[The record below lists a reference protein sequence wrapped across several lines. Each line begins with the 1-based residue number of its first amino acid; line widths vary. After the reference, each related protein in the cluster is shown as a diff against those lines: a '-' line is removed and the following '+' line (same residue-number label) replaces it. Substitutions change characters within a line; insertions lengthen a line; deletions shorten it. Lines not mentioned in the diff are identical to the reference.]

1 MTIFAYLMAAK
12 LIDIEKIIADKNP
25 KLLKYLPKFLLN
37 YLKKILWQ
45 DEVNRIIADN
55 EGVSGVQFCRN
66 VIAEFNITAVIEGIE
81 NAPKTGGV
89 TFASNHPL
97 GGLDA
102 LAFIDQF
109 SHYREDI
116 KFIANDI
123 LLNLKPMQ
131 DIFVGVNKMGTTAVP
146 SLKNLDAVLANDESV
161 VIFPAGLVSRRKNG
175 VIKDLEWKKTFVT
188 RARKHNVPI
197 VPVIIEGKLSNFFY
211 NFSNLREKLG
221 IKANIE
227 MLYLVNELF
236 KQKNTTIKIIF
247 GKPISPESLD
257 QNLKKDRAWA
267 QDIKEKA
274 YALKEQ

>member
-1 MTIFAYLMAAK
+1 MAEK
-12 LIDIEKIIADKNP
+12 FIDVDKILLDKNP
-25 KLLKYLPKFLLN
+25 KLAKRLPKFILR
-37 YLKKILWQ
+37 YLKKILHQ

-55 EGVSGVQFCRN
+55 DGVSGVQFCRN
-66 VIAEFNITAVIEGIE
+66 VIKEFNITTNIEGIE

-97 GGLDA
+97 GGMDA

-109 SHYREDI
+109 SHTRSDI

-131 DIFVGVNKMGTTAVP
+131 DIFVGVNKMGSTAFP
-146 SLKNLDAVLANDESV
+146 SLKNVDATLASDESV
-161 VIFPAGLVSRRKNG
+161 VIFPAGLVSRRKKG

-197 VPVIIEGKLSNFFY
+197 VPVLIEGKLTNFFY
-211 NFSNLREKLG
+211 NLSNLREWLG

-236 KQKNTTIKIIF
+236 KQKNTTINIKF
-247 GKPISPESLD
+247 GKPIYPSEIDTSV
-257 QNLKKDRAWA
+257 KDRVWA
-267 QDIKEKA
+267 QRIKEKA
-274 YALKEQ
+274 YELASQ

>member
-1 MTIFAYLMAAK
+1 MTIFANLMAAK
-12 LIDIEKIIADKNP
+12 FIDIEKILADKNP
-25 KLLKYLPKFLLN
+25 KLLKRLPNFLLN

-45 DEVNRIIADN
+45 DEVNRIISEN

-66 VIAEFNITAVIEGIE
+66 VIKEFNITAVIEGIE

-97 GGLDA
+97 GGMDA

-109 SHYREDI
+109 SYYRKDI

-146 SLKNLDAVLANDESV
+146 SLKNVDSVLANDESV
-161 VIFPAGLVSRRKNG
+161 VIFPAGLVSRRKKG
-175 VIKDLEWKKTFVT
+175 VVKDLPWKKTFVT

-197 VPVIIEGKLSNFFY
+197 VPVIIDGKLSSFFY
-211 NFSNLREKLG
+211 NLSNVREKLG

-247 GKPISPESLD
+247 GKPIYPDELD
-257 QNLKKDRAWA
+257 PNIMKDRAWA
-267 QDIKEKA
+267 QKIKEIA
-274 YALKEQ
+274 YSLKD

>member
-1 MTIFAYLMAAK
+1 MAGK
-12 LIDIEKIIADKNP
+12 FIDIEKIIADKNP
-25 KLLKYLPKFLLN
+25 ILLKRLPRFILN

-45 DEVNRIIADN
+45 DEVNRIIASN
-55 EGVSGVQFCRN
+55 EGVSGIQFCRN
-66 VIAEFNITAVIEGIE
+66 VIKEFNITAEIEGIE

-97 GGLDA
+97 GGMDA

-131 DIFVGVNKMGTTAVP
+131 DIFVGVNKHGNTAVP
-146 SLKNLDAVLANDESV
+146 SLKNVDAILANDESV
-161 VIFPAGLVSRRKNG
+161 VIFPAGLVSRRIKG
-175 VIKDLEWKKTFVT
+175 EIKDLEWRKTFVT

-197 VPVIIEGKLSNFFY
+197 VPVIIDGQLSNFFY
-211 NFSNLREKLG
+211 NLSTFREKLG

-247 GKPISPESLD
+247 GKPIYPEEL
-257 QNLKKDRAWA
+257 NLSSMRDRAWA
-267 QDIKEKA
+267 QKIKEIAYSLKA
-274 YALKEQ
+274 

>member
-1 MTIFAYLMAAK
+1 MTIFANLMAAK
-12 LIDIEKIIADKNP
+12 FIDIEKILADKNP
-25 KLLKYLPKFLLN
+25 KLLKRLPNFLLN
-37 YLKKILWQ
+37 YLKNILWQ
-45 DEVNRIIADN
+45 DEVNRIISEN

-66 VIAEFNITAVIEGIE
+66 VIKEFNITAVIEGIE

-97 GGLDA
+97 GGMDA

-109 SHYREDI
+109 SYYRKDI

-146 SLKNLDAVLANDESV
+146 SLKNVDSVLANDESV
-161 VIFPAGLVSRRKNG
+161 VIFPAGLVSRRKKG
-175 VIKDLEWKKTFVT
+175 VVKDLPWKKTFVT

-197 VPVIIEGKLSNFFY
+197 VPVIIDGKLSSFFY
-211 NFSNLREKLG
+211 NLSNVREKLG

-247 GKPISPESLD
+247 GKPIYPDELD
-257 QNLKKDRAWA
+257 PNIMKDRAWA
-267 QDIKEKA
+267 QKIKEIA
-274 YALKEQ
+274 YSLKD

>member
-1 MTIFAYLMAAK
+1 MTKKF
-12 LIDIEKIIADKNP
+12 IDIEKIIADKNP
-25 KLLKYLPKFLLN
+25 KLLKRLPKFILN

-45 DEVNRIIADN
+45 DEVNRIIHDN
-55 EGVSGVQFCRN
+55 EGANGVQFCRN
-66 VIAEFNITAVIEGIE
+66 VIKEFNITATIEGIE

-97 GGLDA
+97 GGMDA

-109 SHYREDI
+109 SHYRSDI

-131 DIFVGVNKMGTTAVP
+131 DIFVGVNKMGATAVP
-146 SLKNLDAVLANDESV
+146 SLKNVDSVLANDESV

-175 VIKDLEWKKTFVT
+175 LIEDLDWKKTFVT

-197 VPVIIEGKLSNFFY
+197 VPVIIDGKLSNFFY
-211 NFSNLREKLG
+211 NLSNLREKLG

-247 GKPISPESLD
+247 GKPIYPNDLD
-257 QNLKKDRAWA
+257 EDVKDTELA
-267 QDIKEKA
+267 QDIKRKA
-274 YALKEQ
+274 YSLKSK

>member
-1 MTIFAYLMAAK
+1 MAAK
-12 LIDIEKIIADKNP
+12 FIDIEKIIADKNP
-25 KLLKYLPKFLLN
+25 KLLKRLPKFILN

-66 VIAEFNITAVIEGIE
+66 VIAEFNITTTIEGIE

-97 GGLDA
+97 GGMDA

-109 SHYREDI
+109 SHYRKDI

-131 DIFVGVNKMGTTAVP
+131 DIFVGVNKMGNTAVP
-146 SLKNLDAVLANDESV
+146 SLKNVDAVLANDESV
-161 VIFPAGLVSRRKNG
+161 VIFPAGLVSRRRNG
-175 VIKDLEWKKTFVT
+175 VVKDLEWKKTFVT
-188 RARKHNVPI
+188 RARKHHVPI

-247 GKPISPESLD
+247 GKPIYPESLD
-257 QNLKKDRAWA
+257 QDIKKDRAWA
-267 QDIKEKA
+267 QEIKEKA

>member
-1 MTIFAYLMAAK
+1 MAAK
-12 LIDIEKIIADKNP
+12 FIDLEKIIADKNP
-25 KLLKYLPKFLLN
+25 KLLKRLPTFLIN
-37 YLKKILWQ
+37 YLKKIIWQ

-66 VIAEFNITAVIEGIE
+66 VIKEFNITTIIEGIE
-81 NAPKTGGV
+81 NAPKAGGV

-97 GGLDA
+97 GGMDA
-102 LAFIDQF
+102 LAFIDKF
-109 SHYREDI
+109 SYHRTDI

-146 SLKNLDAVLANDESV
+146 SLKNVDAVLANNESV
-161 VIFPAGLVSRRKNG
+161 VIFPAGLVSRRKKG
-175 VIKDLEWKKTFVT
+175 VVKDLEWKKTFVT

-197 VPVIIEGKLSNFFY
+197 VPVIIDGKLSNFFY
-211 NFSNLREKLG
+211 NLSNFREKLG

-247 GKPISPESLD
+247 GKPIYPDELE
-257 QNLKKDRAWA
+257 QNLMKDRAWA
-267 QDIKEKA
+267 QKIKEIA
-274 YALKEQ
+274 YALKG

>member
-1 MTIFAYLMAAK
+1 MADK
-12 LIDIEKIIADKNP
+12 FIDIEKIIADKNP
-25 KLLKYLPKFLLN
+25 KLLKKLPRFILT

-66 VIAEFNITAVIEGIE
+66 VIKEFNITATIEGIE

-97 GGLDA
+97 GGMDA

-109 SHYREDI
+109 SHYRKDI

-146 SLKNLDAVLANDESV
+146 SLKNVDSVLANDESV

-175 VIKDLEWKKTFVT
+175 KVEDLEWKKTFVT

-197 VPVIIEGKLSNFFY
+197 IPVIIEGKLSNFFY
-211 NFSNLREKLG
+211 NLSNIREKIG

-236 KQKNTTIKIIF
+236 KQKNTTIRIIF
-247 GKPISPESLD
+247 GKPINPKDLD
-257 QNLKKDRAWA
+257 QNIMKDRAWA
-267 QDIKEKA
+267 QEIKKKA
-274 YALKEQ
+274 YALKDK

>member
-1 MTIFAYLMAAK
+1 MAAK
-12 LIDIEKIIADKNP
+12 FIDIEKIIADKNP
-25 KLLKYLPKFLLN
+25 KLLKRLPKFILN

-97 GGLDA
+97 GGMDA

-109 SHYREDI
+109 SHYRKDI

-131 DIFVGVNKMGTTAVP
+131 DIFVGVNKHGNTAVP
-146 SLKNLDAVLANDESV
+146 SLKNVDSVLANDESV
-161 VIFPAGLVSRRKNG
+161 VIFPAGLVSRRKKG
-175 VIKDLEWKKTFVT
+175 VVKDLEWKKTFVT

-197 VPVIIEGKLSNFFY
+197 VPVIIDGKLSSFFY
-211 NFSNLREKLG
+211 NLSNIREKFG

-236 KQKNTTIKIIF
+236 KQKNTTIRIIF
-247 GKPISPESLD
+247 GKPIYPDELD
-257 QNLKKDRAWA
+257 QKIMKDRAWA
-267 QDIKEKA
+267 QKIKGIA
-274 YALKEQ
+274 YALKD

>member
-1 MTIFAYLMAAK
+1 MADK
-12 LIDIEKIIADKNP
+12 FIDVEKIIADKNP
-25 KLLKYLPKFLLN
+25 KLLKRLPKFLLN

-66 VIAEFNITAVIEGIE
+66 VIKEFNITASIEGIE

-97 GGLDA
+97 GGMDA

-109 SHYREDI
+109 SHYRQDI

-131 DIFVGVNKMGTTAVP
+131 DIFVGVNKHGSTALP
-146 SLKNLDAVLANDESV
+146 SLKNVDSILGNDESV
-161 VIFPAGLVSRRKNG
+161 VIFPSGLVSRRKNG
-175 VIKDLEWKKTFVT
+175 VVKDLEWKKTFVT

-197 VPVIIEGKLSNFFY
+197 VPVYIEGRLSNFFY
-211 NFSNLREKLG
+211 NLSNLREKLG

-247 GKPISPESLD
+247 GKPIYPDSLD
-257 QNLKKDRAWA
+257 QSIHRDRAWA
-267 QDIKEKA
+267 QQIKETVYQLNKTN
-274 YALKEQ
+274 